1 MEPNFSISNLN
12 LKNFTTFEEI
22 DDMTPL
28 KVIAIST
35 SFVLILILALAF
47 SGIIWFEQNGSDL
60 RRIFINRIVSSA
72 CWSILVW
79 LTIVQ
84 MLDVAR
90 YFFHTFPDFVCRFH
104 LVLKNAVLIQIVLF
118 YDALVLVRY
127 LSIFWLKSP
136 LTFQNEFWFLI
147 VNIWVVSFS
156 LLSQAV
162 FVFLPGRQPLN
173 YYLCKGP
180 LEEHSNIYETKSK
193 VNWQLV
199 AILSFSLVLHI
210 AANMRIKLFKMKHSR
225 QARQCQL
232 STITKYKAS
241 AVEVIEQVVISDCIA
256 NVCIL
261 IAIVASGAF
270 TIYVDVTDPEKS
282 EANIFLLYFY
292 HFVAPFLFTGT
303 ISLLYYT
310 RNRPLRIG
318 IFREIENRFFSQNNF
333 DRSVNRS

>member
-1 MEPNFSISNLN
+1 MEDKFSIS
-12 LKNFTTFEEI
+12 TFHQKYFEDLEGI
-22 DDMTPL
+22 TAL
-28 KVIAIST
+28 KVVAIT
-35 SFVLILILALAF
+35 VSFVLILILVLAF

-60 RRIFINRIVSSA
+60 RRIFINMIVSSA
-72 CWSILVW
+72 SWSILVW
-79 LTIVQ
+79 LTVVQ
-84 MLDVAR
+84 MIDVTR
-90 YFFHTFPDFVCRFH
+90 YFFVKFPDFVCLIH
-104 LVLKNAVLIQIVLF
+104 LVLKNAILIQIVLY

-136 LTFQNEFWFLI
+136 LTFQNEFWFVI

-180 LEEHSNIYETKSK
+180 TEDSDINQSKAK

-199 AILSFSLVLHI
+199 AILSSSLVLHI

-225 QARQCQL
+225 QTKQCQL
-232 STITKYKAS
+232 SVIPKYKQS

-270 TIYVDVTDPEKS
+270 TIYVDITDPEKS
-282 EANIFLLYFY
+282 GENIFLLYFY

-310 RNRPLRIG
+310 RNPPLRVY
-318 IFREIENRFFSQNNF
+318 IFREIKNQI
-333 DRSVNRS
+333 VNRN